1 MVKQPEAEFS
11 WWPSFSH
18 PPRGLQGSISVPL
31 RGRETMAP
39 QWILGSTA
47 CSPCFLVTQAWNL
60 WACWIVPTLWGFA
73 DSLQTRKKTKR
84 ALSLSLI
91 SFHKRSVSR
100 QKNSAHLWR
109 CLLQEVGVVV
119 QVANCS
125 QESGWGIVKIPRC
138 QITRP
143 HNAHQPHLAMYFYL
157 ETYCGLF
164 TTNLYFMF

>member
-18 PPRGLQGSISVPL
+18 PPRGLQEGSISVPL
-31 RGRETMAP
+31 RGRETTAQ

-47 CSPCFLVTQAWNL
+47 CSPWFLWHRLETCELVELCQLSEVLLTVCRQ
-60 WACWIVPTLWGFA
+60 G
-73 DSLQTRKKTKR
+73 RKR
-84 ALSLSLI
+84 REPFLSLI

-109 CLLQEVGVVV
+109 CLLREVGVVV

-125 QESGWGIVKIPRC
+125 QESGWGIVKIPRG
-138 QITRP
+138 QVTRP
-143 HNAHQPHLAMYFYL
+143 HNAHQPHLAMHFYL

-164 TTNLYFMF
+164 ATNLYFMF